1 MFSPVQRNS
10 AGIAVLLA
18 VVCVLPFVVRPY
30 QLDFLIFMFINIIL
44 VVSYRLIAI
53 TGEFS
58 LGHAVMMGLGGYGSA
73 LLVSHLSI
81 SPWLSMPIAGLG
93 AAAIAYMLSFPL
105 FRMKGFYFLIGSFAA
120 AEAIR
125 LCWVQFIYPFGGYR
139 GLRRIPV
146 LEIDLGDFLYINLG
160 DAVPYYFF
168 ALIAGIIFLF
178 IMYRI
183 EHSRFGFVFH
193 AVHHKDTLAQSVG
206 VNARRYRT
214 IAFVTGGF
222 FAGIAG
228 AMVVHYITAINPGLF
243 GLKQMLF
250 ILVWVLVGG
259 LGSFAGP
266 IIGVAVLSIID
277 ESLRGLDEL
286 RPGFYGLVLIA
297 TMLFLPDGLVSLPEK
312 IKQLVNWLRSPEAR
326 NVAKWEWWVSRINS
340 AAGRG
345 EIDRGG

>member
-1 MFSPVQRNS
+1 VFNS
-10 AGIAVLLA
+10 APLRYGGIAVLLA
-18 VVCVLPFVVRPY
+18 VVCVLPFIVRPY

-58 LGHAVMMGLGGYGSA
+58 LAHAVMMGVGAYAST
-73 LLVSHLSI
+73 LLTQHLPI
-81 SPWLSMPIAGLG
+81 SPWISMPLGGVG
-93 AAAIAYMLSFPL
+93 AAIIAYILSFPL
-105 FRMKGFYFLIGSFAA
+105 FRMKGFYFLIASFAA

-125 LCWVQFIYPFGGYR
+125 LCLVQFIFPFGGYR

-146 LEIDLGDFLYINLG
+146 LEIDLGDFLYIDLG
-160 DAVPYYFF
+160 APVPYYFF
-168 ALIAGIIFLF
+168 ALIIGIFFLV

-214 IAFVTGGF
+214 IAFVTGAF

-228 AMVVHYITAINPGLF
+228 AMVAHYITAINPGLF

-259 LGSFAGP
+259 MGSFAGP
-266 IIGVAVLSIID
+266 IIGVVVLSVID
-277 ESLRGLDEL
+277 ESLRGMDEL
-286 RPGFYGLVLIA
+286 RPGFYGLVLMA
-297 TMLFLPDGLVSLPEK
+297 TMLFLPDGLVSLPDK
-312 IKQLVNWLRSPEAR
+312 LMQGVKWLLSLGAR
-326 NVAKWEWWVSRINS
+326 GVTKRE
-340 AAGRG
+340 
-345 EIDRGG
+345 

>member
-1 MFSPVQRNS
+1 MFRRTHLNA
-10 AGIAVLLA
+10 AGIAVVLA
-18 VVCVLPFVVRPY
+18 VVCVLPFIVRPY

-58 LGHAVMMGLGGYGSA
+58 LAHAVIMGVGAYASA
-73 LLVSHLSI
+73 LLAGLPI
-81 SPWLSMPIAGLG
+81 SPWISMPLG
-93 AAAIAYMLSFPL
+93 GVAAAVIAYILSFPL

-125 LCWVQFIYPFGGYR
+125 LCWVQFNDPFGGFR
-139 GLRRIPV
+139 GLRGIPV
-146 LEIDLGDFLYINLG
+146 LEIDLGDLLYLDLG
-160 DAVPYYFF
+160 APVPYYFF
-168 ALIAGIIFLF
+168 AMIVGLVFLIV
-178 IMYRI
+178 MYRI

-206 VNARRYRT
+206 VNVRRYRT

-228 AMVVHYITAINPGLF
+228 AMLAHYVTAINPGLF

-250 ILVWVLVGG
+250 VLVWVLVGG
-259 LGSFAGP
+259 LGHFAGP
-266 IIGVAVLSIID
+266 IIGVTVLSIID

-297 TMLFLPDGLVSLPEK
+297 TVLFLPDGLVSLPRK
-312 IKQLVNWLRSPEAR
+312 VIQWAGWLR
-326 NVAKWEWWVSRINS
+326 K
-340 AAGRG
+340 RG
-345 EIDRGG
+345 EGALAKRE

>member
-1 MFSPVQRNS
+1 MFSRTHRNF
-10 AGIAVLLA
+10 AGIAIVLA
-18 VVCVLPFVVRPY
+18 VVCVMPFVIRPY

-58 LGHAVMMGLGGYGSA
+58 LAHAVIMGVGAYASA
-73 LLVSHLSI
+73 LLAALPI
-81 SPWLSMPIAGLG
+81 TPWISMPLG
-93 AAAIAYMLSFPL
+93 GVAAAAIAYILSFPL

-125 LCWVQFIYPFGGYR
+125 LCWVQFIDPFGGFR

-146 LEIDLGDFLYINLG
+146 LEIDLGELLYIDLG
-160 DAVPYYFF
+160 APVPYYFF
-168 ALIAGIIFLF
+168 AVIVGVICLIV
-178 IMYRI
+178 MYRI

-206 VNARRYRT
+206 VDVRRYRT

-228 AMVVHYITAINPGLF
+228 AMVAHYVTAINPGLF

-250 ILVWVLVGG
+250 VLVWVLVGG
-259 LGSFAGP
+259 LGHFAGP
-266 IIGVAVLSIID
+266 IVGVTVLSIID

-297 TMLFLPDGLVSLPEK
+297 TILFLPDGLVSLPRK
-312 IKQLVNWLRSPEAR
+312 LLQW
-326 NVAKWEWWVSRINS
+326 
-340 AAGRG
+340 AALLWN
-345 EIDRGG
+345 RGGGVFVKRE

>member
-1 MFSPVQRNS
+1 MFSRTHRNI
-10 AGIAVLLA
+10 AGIAVILA
-18 VVCVLPFVVRPY
+18 VVCVLPFVLRPY

-58 LGHAVMMGLGGYGSA
+58 LAHAVIMGVGAYASA
-73 LLVSHLSI
+73 LLAALPI
-81 SPWLSMPIAGLG
+81 SPWISMPLGGLA
-93 AAAIAYMLSFPL
+93 AAAIAYVLSFPL

-125 LCWVQFIYPFGGYR
+125 LCWVQFNDPFGGFR

-146 LEIDLGDFLYINLG
+146 LEIDLGELLYIDLG
-160 DAVPYYFF
+160 APVPYYFF
-168 ALIAGIIFLF
+168 AMIVGLVCLIV
-178 IMYRI
+178 MYRV

-193 AVHHKDTLAQSVG
+193 AVHHRDMLAQSVG
-206 VNARRYRT
+206 VDVRRYRT

-228 AMVVHYITAINPGLF
+228 AMVAHYVTAINPGLF

-250 ILVWVLVGG
+250 VLVWVLVGG
-259 LGSFAGP
+259 MGHFAGP
-266 IIGVAVLSIID
+266 IIGVTVLSIID

-297 TMLFLPDGLVSLPEK
+297 TILFLPEGLVSLPRK
-312 IKQLVNWLRSPEAR
+312 ILQGATWLVKRERA
-326 NVAKWEWWVSRINS
+326 VFAKRE
-340 AAGRG
+340 
-345 EIDRGG
+345 

>member
-1 MFSPVQRNS
+1 VFSRAGRNS

-18 VVCVLPFVVRPY
+18 VVCILPFIVRPY
-30 QLDFLIFMFINIIL
+30 QLDFLVFMFINIIL

-58 LGHAVMMGLGGYGSA
+58 LSHAVIMGVGGYASA
-73 LLVSHLSI
+73 LLTLHLPI
-81 SPWLSMPIAGLG
+81 SAWISMPLG
-93 AAAIAYMLSFPL
+93 GVAAALIAYILSFPL

-125 LCWVQFIYPFGGYR
+125 LCWVQFINPFGGYR
-139 GLRRIPV
+139 GLRQIPV
-146 LEIDLGDFLYINLG
+146 LEIDLGDFLYIDLG
-160 DAVPYYFF
+160 APVPYYFF
-168 ALIAGIIFLF
+168 ALIVGLIFLV

-193 AVHHKDTLAQSVG
+193 AVHHKDMLAQSVG

-228 AMVVHYITAINPGLF
+228 AMVAHYITAINPGLF

-266 IIGVAVLSIID
+266 ILGVVVLSIID
-277 ESLRGLDEL
+277 ESIRGLNEL
-286 RPGFYGLVLIA
+286 RPAFYGLILII
-297 TMLFLPDGLVSLPEK
+297 TMLFLPDGLVSLPDK
-312 IKQLVNWLRSPEAR
+312 VMQGVNWLRKREDGDAPNRE
-326 NVAKWEWWVSRINS
+326 
-340 AAGRG
+340 
-345 EIDRGG
+345 

>member
-1 MFSPVQRNS
+1 MFSRTHGNI
-10 AGIAVLLA
+10 AGIAIVLA
-18 VVCVLPFVVRPY
+18 VVCFMPFVLRPY

-58 LGHAVMMGLGGYGSA
+58 LAHAVIMGVGAYASA
-73 LLVSHLSI
+73 LLAALPI
-81 SPWLSMPIAGLG
+81 SPWISMPLG
-93 AAAIAYMLSFPL
+93 GVAAAAIAYILSFPL

-125 LCWVQFIYPFGGYR
+125 LCWVQFIDPFGGFR

-146 LEIDLGDFLYINLG
+146 LEIDLGELLYIDLG
-160 DAVPYYFF
+160 APVPYYYF
-168 ALIAGIIFLF
+168 AVIVGLICLIV
-178 IMYRI
+178 MYRI

-206 VNARRYRT
+206 VDVRRYRT

-228 AMVVHYITAINPGLF
+228 AMIAHYVTAINPGLF

-250 ILVWVLVGG
+250 VLVWVLVGG
-259 LGSFAGP
+259 LGHFAGP
-266 IIGVAVLSIID
+266 IVGVTVLSIID

-297 TMLFLPDGLVSLPEK
+297 TILFLPDGLVSLPRK
-312 IKQLVNWLRSPEAR
+312 VLQWVAWLRNRE
-326 NVAKWEWWVSRINS
+326 
-340 AAGRG
+340 GRAVVKR
-345 EIDRGG
+345 E

>member
-1 MFSPVQRNS
+1 MFSRAGRNS

-18 VVCVLPFVVRPY
+18 VVCILPFIVRPY

-58 LGHAVMMGLGGYGSA
+58 LSHAVIMGVGGYASA
-73 LLVSHLSI
+73 LLTLHLPI
-81 SPWLSMPIAGLG
+81 SAWISMPLG
-93 AAAIAYMLSFPL
+93 GVAAALIAYILSFPL

-125 LCWVQFIYPFGGYR
+125 LCWVQFINPFGGYR
-139 GLRRIPV
+139 GLRQIPV
-146 LEIDLGDFLYINLG
+146 LEIDLGDFLYIDLG
-160 DAVPYYFF
+160 APVPYYFF
-168 ALIAGIIFLF
+168 ALIVGLIFLV

-193 AVHHKDTLAQSVG
+193 AVHHKDMLAQSVG

-228 AMVVHYITAINPGLF
+228 AMLAHYITAINPGLF

-266 IIGVAVLSIID
+266 ILGVVVLSIID
-277 ESLRGLDEL
+277 ESIRGLNEL
-286 RPGFYGLVLIA
+286 RPAFYGLILII
-297 TMLFLPDGLVSLPEK
+297 TMLFLPDGLVSLPDK
-312 IKQLVNWLRSPEAR
+312 VMQGVNWLRKREDGDAPNRE
-326 NVAKWEWWVSRINS
+326 
-340 AAGRG
+340 
-345 EIDRGG
+345 

>member
-1 MFSPVQRNS
+1 MFSRTQRNS

-18 VVCVLPFVVRPY
+18 VVCILPFIVRPY

-58 LGHAVMMGLGGYGSA
+58 LSHAVIMGVGGYASA
-73 LLVSHLSI
+73 LLTLHLPI
-81 SPWLSMPIAGLG
+81 SGWISMPLG
-93 AAAIAYMLSFPL
+93 GVAAALIAYILSFPL

-125 LCWVQFIYPFGGYR
+125 LCWVQFIFPFGGYR

-146 LEIDLGDFLYINLG
+146 LEIDLGNFLYIDLG
-160 DAVPYYFF
+160 APVPYYFF
-168 ALIAGIIFLF
+168 ALIIGLVFLI

-193 AVHHKDTLAQSVG
+193 AVHHKDMLAQSVG

-228 AMVVHYITAINPGLF
+228 AMVTHYITAINPGLF

-266 IIGVAVLSIID
+266 ILGVVVLSIVD
-277 ESLRGLDEL
+277 ESIRGLDEL
-286 RPGFYGLVLIA
+286 RPAFYGLVLIV
-297 TMLFLPDGLVSLPEK
+297 TMLFLPDGLVSLPNK
-312 IKQLVNWLRSPEAR
+312 VMQGVNWLFKREAGDAPKR
-326 NVAKWEWWVSRINS
+326 E
-340 AAGRG
+340 
-345 EIDRGG
+345 

>member
-1 MFSPVQRNS
+1 MFSRAGRNS

-18 VVCVLPFVVRPY
+18 VVCILPFIVRPY

-58 LGHAVMMGLGGYGSA
+58 LSHAVIMGVGGYASA
-73 LLVSHLSI
+73 LLTLHLPI
-81 SPWLSMPIAGLG
+81 SGWISMPLG
-93 AAAIAYMLSFPL
+93 GVAAALIAYLLSFPL

-125 LCWVQFIYPFGGYR
+125 LCWVQFINPFGGYR
-139 GLRRIPV
+139 GLRQIPV
-146 LEIDLGDFLYINLG
+146 MEIDLGDFLYIDLG
-160 DAVPYYFF
+160 APVPYYFF
-168 ALIAGIIFLF
+168 ALIVGLIFLV

-193 AVHHKDTLAQSVG
+193 AVHHKDMLAQSVG

-228 AMVVHYITAINPGLF
+228 AMVAHYITAINPGLF

-266 IIGVAVLSIID
+266 IIGVVVLSVID
-277 ESLRGLDEL
+277 ESIRGLNEL
-286 RPGFYGLVLIA
+286 RPAFYGLILIV
-297 TMLFLPDGLVSLPEK
+297 TMLFLPDGLVSLPDK
-312 IKQLVNWLRSPEAR
+312 VMQGVNWLRRRENGDVPKRE
-326 NVAKWEWWVSRINS
+326 
-340 AAGRG
+340 
-345 EIDRGG
+345 

>member
-1 MFSPVQRNS
+1 VFSPVQRNS

-18 VVCVLPFVVRPY
+18 VCCILPFIVRPY

-58 LGHAVMMGLGGYGSA
+58 LSHAVIMGVGGYASA
-73 LLVSHLSI
+73 LLTLHLPI
-81 SPWLSMPIAGLG
+81 SAWISMPLG
-93 AAAIAYMLSFPL
+93 GVAAALIAYVLSFPL

-125 LCWVQFIYPFGGYR
+125 LCWVQFISPFGGYR

-146 LEIDLGDFLYINLG
+146 LELDLGDFLYIDLG
-160 DAVPYYFF
+160 APVPYYFF
-168 ALIAGIIFLF
+168 ALIIGLIFLV

-193 AVHHKDTLAQSVG
+193 AVHHKDMLAQSVG

-228 AMVVHYITAINPGLF
+228 AMVTHYITAINPGLF
-243 GLKQMLF
+243 GLKTMLF

-266 IIGVAVLSIID
+266 ILGVVVLSVID
-277 ESLRGLDEL
+277 ESFRGLDEL
-286 RPGFYGLVLIA
+286 RPAFYGLILIV
-297 TMLFLPDGLVSLPEK
+297 TMLFLPDGLVSLPTK
-312 IKQLVNWLRSPEAR
+312 VTQWVNWLRKR
-326 NVAKWEWWVSRINS
+326 D
-340 AAGRG
+340 AGDIPKR
-345 EIDRGG
+345 E

>member
-1 MFSPVQRNS
+1 MFSRTHRNI

-18 VVCVLPFVVRPY
+18 VVCVLPFVLRPY

-58 LGHAVMMGLGGYGSA
+58 LAHAVIMGVGAYASA
-73 LLVSHLSI
+73 LLAALPI
-81 SPWLSMPIAGLG
+81 SPWISMPLG
-93 AAAIAYMLSFPL
+93 GVAAATIAYILSFPL

-125 LCWVQFIYPFGGYR
+125 LCWVQFIDPFGGFR

-146 LEIDLGDFLYINLG
+146 LEIDLGEFLYIDLG
-160 DAVPYYFF
+160 APVPYYFF
-168 ALIAGIIFLF
+168 ALIVGLICLIV
-178 IMYRI
+178 MYRI
-183 EHSRFGFVFH
+183 EYSRFGFVFH

-206 VNARRYRT
+206 VDVRRYRT

-228 AMVVHYITAINPGLF
+228 AMVAHYVTAINPGLF
-243 GLKQMLF
+243 SLKQMLF
-250 ILVWVLVGG
+250 VLVWVLVGG
-259 LGSFAGP
+259 MGHFAGP
-266 IIGVAVLSIID
+266 IIGVTVLSIID

-297 TMLFLPDGLVSLPEK
+297 TILFLPEGLVSLPRK
-312 IKQLVNWLRSPEAR
+312 ALQWASWLRNRS
-326 NVAKWEWWVSRINS
+326 VAGLAKRE
-340 AAGRG
+340 
-345 EIDRGG
+345 

>member
-1 MFSPVQRNS
+1 VFSRAGRNS

-18 VVCVLPFVVRPY
+18 VVCILPFIVRPY

-58 LGHAVMMGLGGYGSA
+58 LSHAVIMGVGGYASA
-73 LLVSHLSI
+73 LLTLHLPI
-81 SPWLSMPIAGLG
+81 SAWISMPLG
-93 AAAIAYMLSFPL
+93 GVAAALIAYILSFPL

-125 LCWVQFIYPFGGYR
+125 LCWVQFINPFGGYR
-139 GLRRIPV
+139 GLRQIPV
-146 LEIDLGDFLYINLG
+146 LEIDLGDFLYIDLG
-160 DAVPYYFF
+160 APVPYYFF
-168 ALIAGIIFLF
+168 ALIVGLIFLV

-193 AVHHKDTLAQSVG
+193 AVHHKDMLAQSVG

-228 AMVVHYITAINPGLF
+228 AMVAHYITAINPGLF

-266 IIGVAVLSIID
+266 ILGVVVLSIID
-277 ESLRGLDEL
+277 ESIRGLNEL
-286 RPGFYGLVLIA
+286 RPAFYGLILII
-297 TMLFLPDGLVSLPEK
+297 TMLFLPDGLVSLPDK
-312 IKQLVNWLRSPEAR
+312 VMQGVNWLRKREDGDAPNRE
-326 NVAKWEWWVSRINS
+326 
-340 AAGRG
+340 
-345 EIDRGG
+345 